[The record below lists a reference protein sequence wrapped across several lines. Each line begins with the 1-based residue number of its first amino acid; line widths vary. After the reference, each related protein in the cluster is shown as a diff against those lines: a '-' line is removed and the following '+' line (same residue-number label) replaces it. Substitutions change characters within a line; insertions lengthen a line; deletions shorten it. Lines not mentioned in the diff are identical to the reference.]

1 MSNANPAVLRRLN
14 SRARTLFALQVGLDA
29 RKAKFK
35 ADEAALKDKYEDD
48 VASIQKKMQQAGAEV
63 WKQIEEN
70 RGTLIKAGMKSFVTL
85 AAKFQLKDSPGGIKV
100 LDIDGLMD
108 FARAKGLLKKVAV
121 PPSHQWK
128 YDRKT
133 LLASIDKD
141 PNLLKTLAAFIEE
154 APKGEGLTIQS
165 NGTYVVEHGK
175 DRISP
180 PSVKVEKP

>member
-1 MSNANPAVLRRLN
+1 MSNANPAVLGLLNELAQLLLTLQVRLN
-14 SRARTLFALQVGLDA
+14 A

-35 ADEAALKDKYEDD
+35 SDTAELKKEYETDT
-48 VASIQKKMQQAGAEV
+48 ASIQEEMRRVGAEI
-63 WKQIEEN
+63 WKLIGEN
-70 RGTLIKAGMKSFVTL
+70 RGTLIKSGMKSFVTL

-100 LDIDGLMD
+100 TDVDGLMV

-121 PPSHQWK
+121 PPSHQWQ
-128 YDRKT
+128 YDRRT

-141 PNLLKTLAAFIEE
+141 PKLREMLAAFIEE
-154 APKGEGLTIQS
+154 DPKVEGLTIQP
-165 NGTYVVEHGK
+165 NDTYLVEHGK